1 MKLNKVFGNNLKYF
15 RFKKRYTQE
24 SLAELTNM
32 SVTYISQLEAGMH
45 SPSFETL
52 EHLAK
57 ALEIKAFELY
67 KKREFRGLPPRV
79 DMKF

>member
-1 MKLNKVFGNNLKYF
+1 MLNKIFGNNLKYF

-24 SLAELTNM
+24 YLAELTNM

-45 SPSFETL
+45 CPSFEKL
-52 EHLAK
+52 ECLAK
-57 ALEIKAFELY
+57 VLNAEAY
-67 KKREFRGLPPRV
+67 EFYMERKLKNLPARV

>member
-1 MKLNKVFGNNLKYF
+1 MINKVFENNLKYF

-24 SLAELTNM
+24 YLAELTEL

-45 SPSFETL
+45 SPSFDKL
-52 EHLAK
+52 ECLAK
-57 ALEIKAFELY
+57 TFEINAFELY
-67 KKREFRGLPPRV
+67 TFRDFKTLPVSV